1 MESATTPISSTSRHR
16 LTAGELFPKAGEF
29 QRRGVISQ
37 IIGSGVEI
45 TEERQF
51 LGLAQQSCGVEVQR
65 HRDLPALGVGA
76 VDLQIRAGEL
86 EAHRWLCAL
95 QGAFHL
101 QDLRERQL
109 SGRGAA
115 AAVRRPVQEADG
127 EDTLEQQLA
136 AHDLRLRHSAVHPA
150 GEDLRRSLSARGQV
164 HLFGEGEVLLRNVG
178 QDDGVL
184 LLLLFFD
191 AQFRPRLCIRAEA

>member
-1 MESATTPISSTSRHR
+1 M
-16 LTAGELFPKAGEF
+16 
-29 QRRGVISQ
+29 
-37 IIGSGVEI
+37 
-45 TEERQF
+45 
-51 LGLAQQSCGVEVQR
+51 EVQR

-95 QGAFHL
+95 RGAFHL

-136 AHDLRLRHSAVHPA
+136 AHNLRLRHSAVHPA

>member
-1 MESATTPISSTSRHR
+1 MALRPPGRLPPPGSERTAALRTRRSS
-16 LTAGELFPKAGEF
+16 G
-29 QRRGVISQ
+29 
-37 IIGSGVEI
+37 
-45 TEERQF
+45 
-51 LGLAQQSCGVEVQR
+51 
-65 HRDLPALGVGA
+65 
-76 VDLQIRAGEL
+76 
-86 EAHRWLCAL
+86 
-95 QGAFHL
+95 
-101 QDLRERQL
+101 
-109 SGRGAA
+109 
-115 AAVRRPVQEADG
+115 RPVQEADG

-178 QDDGVL
+178 QHDGVL